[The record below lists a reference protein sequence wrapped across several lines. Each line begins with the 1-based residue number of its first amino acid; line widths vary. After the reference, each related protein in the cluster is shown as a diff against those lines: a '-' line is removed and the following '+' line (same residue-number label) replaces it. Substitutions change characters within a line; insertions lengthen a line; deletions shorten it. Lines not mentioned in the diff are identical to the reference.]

1 MTTPIGKTQPLLQWI
16 LLVFFTLLL
25 FPAEFYIPPATGLD
39 PSWNIALH
47 LAWKYHLVFGKDV
60 VFTYGPLGI
69 FQSRLP
75 VFASKFAYLL
85 FDAYFVVTL
94 FFVMRSVFKRHFSYS
109 LAAFVFLCVIT
120 AQYGGPYDW
129 YFFFFFFFLFSF
141 VEDPNRLGYLAH
153 AGLLSVALLYFK
165 ISLGLTAVF
174 LFVAATTFVLVRR
187 RWSLKRYLASI
198 FSYSLVIWVSALVFR
213 VNLKGYILGSLQL
226 IDGYNDAMFRPIDR
240 EYWLF
245 LLISALVVIGFL
257 IRVLYLLVDSIR
269 RKEWVQNAETLFI
282 QAVTGMGIFVLF
294 KSAFVRSDSHA
305 FIFFKNITPLAG
317 FAFLYVPKHFKAKRI
332 GAWCWIVLALSFWAV
347 NSMPGSY
354 QPYLRVL
361 KLSFLSLKYDEMRNY
376 FSQVGKYDKAKA
388 AADSLE
394 SGNNEYKA
402 NIGSHSVDVIPSEIS
417 TLYFNGLHYNPRPV
431 IQSYAAYT
439 SYLDD
444 LNRRKYESPDGPDYI
459 LFSVA
464 TIDGRVPFFD
474 ESRTKLAVLGRYTV
488 AGEIRGDLVLKK
500 RMAPA
505 AFQPLLTDTLAVK
518 LGENVPV
525 RKTPNLLFS
534 RIFIR
539 YNPWGAAKRLFYQP
553 PYLKI
558 TLMLDNGESRT
569 FRAIKPVLEDGVIL
583 NKFLES
589 EDEFQLLQQA
599 DGRLNTNVISVR
611 FECDDAGGGFEPTF
625 KMVNTYY
632 AFPDKTVEQRR
643 ADSLGIA
650 RLYDRYNSLKPVLL
664 DTSHCLKDSLLFAT
678 GSVTSNSHLIRI
690 TDGWAFRVKGK
701 NDSTT
706 VSAVL
711 RSEGRVYMLPSK
723 TQARPDL
730 PFVFG
735 RRDVANSGFLANVSK
750 SLLPPG
756 EYQLGVLIS
765 DTVLHHQWLR
775 FSDSRMTVLRDPQIS
790 KIDPPDAEPPAGDL
804 LKVGM
809 NPLKEDDYK
818 AYVGGWAFLPKED
831 TAGAIT
837 SLVLRSKDAA
847 FRVSTNPQ
855 SRPDVAAS
863 FGNARLEKCG
873 FYVEIPKDA
882 LPEGLYLIY
891 VERQVPGRHERYMT
905 GTVQAIKVNMTEVSI
920 PSPLKQLPPAGDF
933 TLGVDY
939 VKSEGDTLTV
949 SGWALRKPGEAD
961 SSNIDILLKNGSSC
975 WRAATQIRYRPDVT
989 QLFKGKFDYDFS
1001 GFYAKIPT
1009 KALPPGTWQPA
1020 VRIYQMGMEGVMKDL
1035 GQPIVLHLR

>member
-1 MTTPIGKTQPLLQWI
+1 MTTPIGKTKPLLQWF
-16 LLVFFTLLL
+16 LLAFFTLLL
-25 FPAEFYIPPATGLD
+25 FPAEFYIPPGASLD

-47 LAWKYHLVFGKDV
+47 LAWKYHLVFGKDL
-60 VFTYGPLGI
+60 VFTYGPLGV

-75 VFASKFAYLL
+75 IFVSKFAYLL
-85 FDAYFVVTL
+85 FDAYFVGTL
-94 FFVMRSVFKRHFSYS
+94 FFVTRSVFKRHFSYT
-109 LAAFVFLCVIT
+109 LAAFVFLCIIT

-153 AGLLSVALLYFK
+153 AGLLSVALMYFK

-174 LFVAATTFVLVRR
+174 LFLAATTFVWIRR
-187 RWSLKRYLASI
+187 RWSLKRYSTSI
-198 FSYSLVIWVSALVFR
+198 FSYFLVIWLSALVLR

-240 EYWLF
+240 EYWPF
-245 LLISALVVIGFL
+245 LLTSAGVVIGFL
-257 IRVLYLLVDSIR
+257 IWVLVLLVDCIR
-269 RKEWVQNAETLFI
+269 RKEWAQNAETLFI

-305 FIFFKNITPLAG
+305 FIFFKNITPLVG

-332 GAWCWIVLALSFWAV
+332 GAGCWIVLALSFWAV

-354 QPYLRVL
+354 QPWLRVL
-361 KLSFLSLKYDEMRNY
+361 KLSFLPLKVGEMRDY
-376 FSQVGKYDKAKA
+376 FSQVGKYDRVKA
-388 AADSLE
+388 ASDSLE
-394 SGNNEYKA
+394 SSDNDYKA
-402 NIGSHSVDVIPSEIS
+402 VIGSHSVDIMPSEIS

-431 IQSYAAYT
+431 MQSYAAYT
-439 SYLDD
+439 RYLDS
-444 LNRRKYESPDGPDYI
+444 LNRHKYESPDGPDFI

-464 TIDGRVPFFD
+464 AIDGRVPFFD
-474 ESRTKLAVLGRYTV
+474 ESRTKLAVLERYAV
-488 AGEIRGDLVLKK
+488 AGEIKGDLLLKK
-500 RMAPA
+500 RLAPA
-505 AFQPLLTDTLAVK
+505 GFQPLLTDTTTGE
-518 LGENVPV
+518 LGKNIPV
-525 RKTPNLLFS
+525 RKTRNLLFS

-539 YNPWGAAKRLFYQP
+539 YNTWGATKRLFYQP

-611 FECDDAGGGFEPTF
+611 LECDDAGSGFEPAF

-632 AFPDKTVEQRR
+632 AFPDKSAEQQR

-664 DTSHCLKDSLLFAT
+664 DTSHFGTDSLLFAT

-701 NDSTT
+701 NDGTT

-711 RSEGRVYMLPSK
+711 RSEGRVYLLPSK
-723 TQARPDL
+723 PQARPDL

-735 RRDVANSGFLANVSK
+735 RRDVGNSGFLAKVSK

-756 EYQLGVLIS
+756 EYQLGVMIS
-765 DTVLHHQWLR
+765 DTILHQRWLR
-775 FSDSRMTVLRDPQIS
+775 FSDNRMTVLQDPQIT
-790 KIDPPDAEPPAGDL
+790 KIDPPAADPPAGDP

-837 SLVLRSKDAA
+837 SLILRSKDAA
-847 FRVSTNPQ
+847 YRVSTNPQ
-855 SRPDVAAS
+855 PRPDVAAS
-863 FGNARLEKCG
+863 FGNARLKKCG
-873 FYVEIPKDA
+873 FYVEIPKDP

-891 VERQVPGRHERYMT
+891 VERQVPGRHKGHLM
-905 GTVQAIKVNMTEVSI
+905 GTPQAIKVNMTDVSI
-920 PSPLKQLPPAGDF
+920 PSPLKQLPPAGEF

-939 VKSEGDTLTV
+939 VKNEGDTLAV
-949 SGWALRKPGEAD
+949 SGWALRMPGKAD
-961 SSNIDILLKNGSSC
+961 SSYIDILLKNGNSY
-975 WRAATQIRYRPDVT
+975 WRAATQARYRPDVT
-989 QLFKGKFDYDFS
+989 QQFKGKFDYDFS
-1001 GFYAKIPT
+1001 GFYAKIPI

-1020 VRIYQMGMEGVMKDL
+1020 VRLYQKGTEGVMKDL
-1035 GQPIVLHLR
+1035 GQPIVLHPR